1 MRERRDG
8 KVLPLAGRNLCLM
21 RGTRPVV
28 DDVSVTISRPEIAV
42 LLGPNGAGKSLLVR
56 MLAGLVE
63 PDSGDV
69 TWNDR
74 PPDRQRAIRLGVVF
88 HHPVMLN
95 RTALAN
101 IRFALQAAGV
111 PRHEQRRRAME
122 ALSAAGL
129 GERARVQAQALSG
142 GEQQRLALVR
152 AMATSPDVLLL
163 DEATANLDPG
173 SILAIED
180 LVHQARNDGTPVLLV
195 THDLAQARRLADR
208 ILYLHGGVLEAD
220 SAAPLFFSTP
230 PTRRARAF
238 VEGRL
243 VA

>member
-1 MRERRDG
+1 
-8 KVLPLAGRNLCLM
+8 
-21 RGTRPVV
+21 
-28 DDVSVTISRPEIAV
+28 
-42 LLGPNGAGKSLLVR
+42 
-56 MLAGLVE
+56 
-63 PDSGDV
+63 
-69 TWNDR
+69 
-74 PPDRQRAIRLGVVF
+74 
-88 HHPVMLN
+88 
-95 RTALAN
+95 
-101 IRFALQAAGV
+101 
-111 PRHEQRRRAME
+111 ME
-122 ALSAAGL
+122 ALVTAGL

-180 LVHQARNDGTPVLLV
+180 LVHQARKSGTPVLLV

-220 SAAPLFFSTP
+220 SAAPPFFSNP

>member
-1 MRERRDG
+1 M
-8 KVLPLAGRNLCLM
+8 LPIAGRNLCLT
-21 RGTRPVV
+21 RGARPVV
-28 DDVSVTISRPEIAV
+28 DDVSVVISRPEIAV

-63 PDSGDV
+63 PDRGDV
-69 TWNDR
+69 TWNGR
-74 PPDRQRAIRLGVVF
+74 PPDRRRAIRLGVVF

-101 IRFALQAAGV
+101 IRFALHAAGV
-111 PRHEQRRRAME
+111 PRHEQRRRAM
-122 ALSAAGL
+122 AGL
-129 GERARVQAQALSG
+129 VASGLDARARVPAHALSG

-180 LVHQARNDGTPVLLV
+180 LVGRARSGGTPVLLV

-220 SAAPLFFSTP
+220 SDAPCFFSNP
-230 PTRRARAF
+230 PTRRAQAF
-238 VEGRL
+238 VEGR
-243 VA
+243 VVT